1 TPVLFCSGRRR
12 HTISARD
19 WSSDVCSS
27 DLGLVYSDL
36 LSIVSVDYRQSKN
49 TGWPGLTI
57 IDTDYGEKIGID
69 QSTCV
74 SDTYC
79 TKIMACPS
87 FEKVIVT
94 RNKPPR
100 PRVRKI
106 SLDDIP
112 PPVQHRFTDTWS
124 AFVSGIGGMGVG
136 VLSSTLAR
144 AGTKEGYTVKFNDKK
159 GLAIRNGAVY
169 AQNNYAKE
177 RATT

>member
-49 TGWPGLTI
+49 TGCPGLTI

-94 RNKPPR
+94 RKNPPKPR
-100 PRVRKI
+100 ARLI
-106 SLDDIP
+106 ALNQIP
-112 PPVQHRFTDTWS
+112 D
-124 AFVSGIGGMGVG
+124 
-136 VLSSTLAR
+136 
-144 AGTKEGYTVKFNDKK
+144 
-159 GLAIRNGAVY
+159 
-169 AQNNYAKE
+169 AKQRDFDE
-177 RATT
+177 NWNIFITG